1 MEAYQVHAAVRSL
14 EQPGKGVGMAHIVID
29 TLPHYILGRKSALMG
44 EVTPL
49 KQIHHLA
56 CGIGPLYGHKPLTL
70 RRERRVDT
78 YSHMHLGLREQ
89 SPQPVHLAD
98 ARHRDALRAPRK
110 PPGRGKH
117 DIERIKGYLGQA
129 DIKVEYQETGR
140 TFDLSVCV
148 YKEHSQAS
156 VRITDYHTNIVQ
168 IEKNWEL
175 IRDDLKDEKIEK
187 ANRDVLSMENIWEFV
202 RCADIEDVKET
213 LDKQIECNMKIA
225 REGIRGN
232 YGANIGSILLK
243 MEGDAVQVRAK
254 AMAAAGSDARMN
266 GCGLPV
272 VINSGS
278 GNQGITCSVPV
289 LVYGES
295 LNCDIEKIYRALLL
309 SNLTAIYIKAGIG
322 TLSAYCGAVSA
333 GAAAGAGIAYLHGGG
348 YEEIKHTVVN
358 ALAIVSGI
366 VCDGA
371 KASCAAKIASS
382 VEAGIVG
389 YYMYLNEQE
398 FCAGEGIVAEGIDRT
413 IENIGI
419 LGKEG
424 MKETNKKIIEMMI
437 K

>member
-1 MEAYQVHAAVRSL
+1 MKREDNIYQIYVQILKEELVTAMGCTEPIAISYAAAKARAVL
-14 EQPGKGVGMAHIVID
+14 GELPEKIIVKASGSI
-29 TLPHYILGRKSALMG
+29 IKNVKSVVVPNTG
-44 EVTPL
+44 
-49 KQIHHLA
+49 
-56 CGIGPLYGHKPLTL
+56 
-70 RRERRVDT
+70 
-78 YSHMHLGLREQ
+78 GLRGIEAAAAAG
-89 SPQPVHLAD
+89 VVCGNEN
-98 ARHRDALRAPRK
+98 RK
-110 PPGRGKH
+110 LEVLSEIESE

-243 MEGDAVQVRAK
+243 MEGDSVQVRAK

-295 LNCDIEKIYRALLL
+295 LNCDIKKIYRALLL

>member
-1 MEAYQVHAAVRSL
+1 MKREDNIYQIYVQILKEELVTAMGCTEPIAISYAAARARAVL
-14 EQPGKGVGMAHIVID
+14 GELPEKIVVKASGSI
-29 TLPHYILGRKSALMG
+29 IKNVKSVVVPNTG
-44 EVTPL
+44 
-49 KQIHHLA
+49 
-56 CGIGPLYGHKPLTL
+56 
-70 RRERRVDT
+70 
-78 YSHMHLGLREQ
+78 GLRGIEAAAAAGVVCGNENKKLEVL
-89 SPQPVHLAD
+89 SEIESE
-98 ARHRDALRAPRK
+98 
-110 PPGRGKH
+110 
-117 DIERIKGYLGQA
+117 DIERIKGYLGQT

-148 YKEHSQAS
+148 YKEHSQAC

-243 MEGDAVQVRAK
+243 MEGDSVQVRAK

-398 FCAGEGIVAEGIDRT
+398 FYAGEGIVAEGIDRT

>member
-1 MEAYQVHAAVRSL
+1 MKREDNIYQIYVQILKEELVTAMGCTEPIAISYAAARARAVL
-14 EQPGKGVGMAHIVID
+14 GELPEKIVVKASGSI
-29 TLPHYILGRKSALMG
+29 IKNVKSVVVPNTG
-44 EVTPL
+44 
-49 KQIHHLA
+49 
-56 CGIGPLYGHKPLTL
+56 
-70 RRERRVDT
+70 
-78 YSHMHLGLREQ
+78 GLRGIEAAAAAGVVCGNENKKLEVL
-89 SPQPVHLAD
+89 SEIESE
-98 ARHRDALRAPRK
+98 
-110 PPGRGKH
+110 

-129 DIKVEYQETGR
+129 DIKVEYQETGH

-168 IEKNWEL
+168 IEKNWKL

-232 YGANIGSILLK
+232 YGANIGSVLLK
-243 MEGDAVQVRAK
+243 MEGDSVQVRAK

-398 FCAGEGIVAEGIDRT
+398 FYAGEGIVAEGIDRT

>member
-1 MEAYQVHAAVRSL
+1 MKREDNIYQIYVQILKEELVTAMGCTEPIAISYAAARARAVL
-14 EQPGKGVGMAHIVID
+14 GELPEKIIVKASGSI
-29 TLPHYILGRKSALMG
+29 IKNVKSVVVPNTG
-44 EVTPL
+44 
-49 KQIHHLA
+49 
-56 CGIGPLYGHKPLTL
+56 
-70 RRERRVDT
+70 
-78 YSHMHLGLREQ
+78 GLRGIEAAAAAG
-89 SPQPVHLAD
+89 VVCGNEN
-98 ARHRDALRAPRK
+98 RK
-110 PPGRGKH
+110 LEVLSEIESE

-148 YKEHSQAS
+148 YKEHSQAC

-168 IEKNWEL
+168 IEKNWEF

-243 MEGDAVQVRAK
+243 MEGDSVQVRAK

-295 LNCDIEKIYRALLL
+295 LNCDIKKIYRALLL

-348 YEEIKHTVVN
+348 YEEIKHTIVN

-371 KASCAAKIASS
+371 KASCTAKIASS

>member
-1 MEAYQVHAAVRSL
+1 MKREDNIYQIYVQILKEELVTAMGCTEPIAISYAAARARAVL
-14 EQPGKGVGMAHIVID
+14 GELPEKIVVKASGSI
-29 TLPHYILGRKSALMG
+29 IKNVKSVVVPNTG
-44 EVTPL
+44 
-49 KQIHHLA
+49 
-56 CGIGPLYGHKPLTL
+56 
-70 RRERRVDT
+70 
-78 YSHMHLGLREQ
+78 GLRGIEAAAAAG
-89 SPQPVHLAD
+89 VVCGNEN
-98 ARHRDALRAPRK
+98 RK
-110 PPGRGKH
+110 LEVLSEIESE

-129 DIKVEYQETGR
+129 DIKVEYQETGH

-168 IEKNWEL
+168 IEKNWEF

-243 MEGDAVQVRAK
+243 MEGDSVQVRAK

-295 LNCDIEKIYRALLL
+295 LNCDIKKIYRALLL

-348 YEEIKHTVVN
+348 YEEIKHTIVN

>member
-1 MEAYQVHAAVRSL
+1 MKREDNIYQIYVQILKEELVTAMGCTEPIAISYAAARARAVL
-14 EQPGKGVGMAHIVID
+14 GELPEKIVVKASGSI
-29 TLPHYILGRKSALMG
+29 IKNVKSVVVPNTG
-44 EVTPL
+44 
-49 KQIHHLA
+49 
-56 CGIGPLYGHKPLTL
+56 
-70 RRERRVDT
+70 
-78 YSHMHLGLREQ
+78 GLRGIEAAAAAGVVCGNENKKLEVL
-89 SPQPVHLAD
+89 SEIESE
-98 ARHRDALRAPRK
+98 
-110 PPGRGKH
+110 

-129 DIKVEYQETGR
+129 DIKVEYQETGH

-232 YGANIGSILLK
+232 YGANIGSRLLK
-243 MEGDAVQVRAK
+243 MEGDSVQVRAK

-398 FCAGEGIVAEGIDRT
+398 FYAGEGIVAEGIDRT

>member
-1 MEAYQVHAAVRSL
+1 MKREDNIYQIYVQILKEELVTAMGCTEPIAISYAAARARAVLGELPEKIVVKASGSIIKNVKSVVVPNTGGLRGIEAAVAAGVVCGNENKKL
-14 EQPGKGVGMAHIVID
+14 EVLSEIE
-29 TLPHYILGRKSALMG
+29 S
-44 EVTPL
+44 E
-49 KQIHHLA
+49 
-56 CGIGPLYGHKPLTL
+56 
-70 RRERRVDT
+70 
-78 YSHMHLGLREQ
+78 
-89 SPQPVHLAD
+89 
-98 ARHRDALRAPRK
+98 
-110 PPGRGKH
+110 

-129 DIKVEYQETGR
+129 DIKVEYQETGH

-243 MEGDAVQVRAK
+243 MEGDSVQVRAK

-398 FCAGEGIVAEGIDRT
+398 FYAGEGIVAEGIDRT

>member
-1 MEAYQVHAAVRSL
+1 MKREDNIYQIYVQILKEELVTAMGCTEPIAISYAAAKARAVL
-14 EQPGKGVGMAHIVID
+14 GELPEKIVVKASGSI
-29 TLPHYILGRKSALMG
+29 IKNVKSVVVPNTG
-44 EVTPL
+44 
-49 KQIHHLA
+49 
-56 CGIGPLYGHKPLTL
+56 
-70 RRERRVDT
+70 
-78 YSHMHLGLREQ
+78 GLRGIEAAAAAGVVCGNENKKLEVL
-89 SPQPVHLAD
+89 SEIESE
-98 ARHRDALRAPRK
+98 
-110 PPGRGKH
+110 

-366 VCDGA
+366 VGDGA

>member
-1 MEAYQVHAAVRSL
+1 MKREDNIYQIYVQILKEELVTAMGCTEPIAISYAAAKARAVL
-14 EQPGKGVGMAHIVID
+14 GELPEKIVVKASGSI
-29 TLPHYILGRKSALMG
+29 IKNVKSVVVPNTG
-44 EVTPL
+44 
-49 KQIHHLA
+49 
-56 CGIGPLYGHKPLTL
+56 
-70 RRERRVDT
+70 
-78 YSHMHLGLREQ
+78 GLRGIEAAAAAGVVCGNENKKLEVL
-89 SPQPVHLAD
+89 SEIESE
-98 ARHRDALRAPRK
+98 
-110 PPGRGKH
+110 

-243 MEGDAVQVRAK
+243 MEGDSVQVRAK

-278 GNQGITCSVPV
+278 GNQGITCSVPI

>member
-1 MEAYQVHAAVRSL
+1 MKREDNIYQIYVQILKEELVTAMGCTEPIAISYAAARARAVL
-14 EQPGKGVGMAHIVID
+14 GELPEKIVVKASGSI
-29 TLPHYILGRKSALMG
+29 IKNVKSVVVPNTG
-44 EVTPL
+44 
-49 KQIHHLA
+49 
-56 CGIGPLYGHKPLTL
+56 
-70 RRERRVDT
+70 
-78 YSHMHLGLREQ
+78 GLRGIEAAAAAGVVCGNENKKLEVL
-89 SPQPVHLAD
+89 SEIESE
-98 ARHRDALRAPRK
+98 
-110 PPGRGKH
+110 
-117 DIERIKGYLGQA
+117 DIERIQGYLGQA

-168 IEKNWEL
+168 IEKNWEF

-243 MEGDAVQVRAK
+243 MEGDSVQVRAK

>member
-1 MEAYQVHAAVRSL
+1 MKREDNIYQIYVQILKEELVTAMGCTEPIAISYAAAKARTVL
-14 EQPGKGVGMAHIVID
+14 GELPEKIVVKASGSI
-29 TLPHYILGRKSALMG
+29 IKNVKSVVVPNTG
-44 EVTPL
+44 
-49 KQIHHLA
+49 
-56 CGIGPLYGHKPLTL
+56 
-70 RRERRVDT
+70 
-78 YSHMHLGLREQ
+78 GLRGIEAAAAAGVVCGNENKKLEVL
-89 SPQPVHLAD
+89 SEIESE
-98 ARHRDALRAPRK
+98 
-110 PPGRGKH
+110 

-168 IEKNWEL
+168 IEKNWEF

-232 YGANIGSILLK
+232 YGTNIGSILLK
-243 MEGDAVQVRAK
+243 MEGDSVQVRAK

>member
-1 MEAYQVHAAVRSL
+1 MKREDNIYQIYVQILKEELVTAMGCTEPIAISYAAAKARAVL
-14 EQPGKGVGMAHIVID
+14 GE
-29 TLPHYILGRKSALMG
+29 LPEKVVVKASGSIIKNVKSVVVPNTG
-44 EVTPL
+44 
-49 KQIHHLA
+49 
-56 CGIGPLYGHKPLTL
+56 
-70 RRERRVDT
+70 
-78 YSHMHLGLREQ
+78 GLRGIEAAAAAGVVCGNENKKLEVL
-89 SPQPVHLAD
+89 SEIESE
-98 ARHRDALRAPRK
+98 
-110 PPGRGKH
+110 

-243 MEGDAVQVRAK
+243 MEGDSVQVHAK

>member
-1 MEAYQVHAAVRSL
+1 MKREDNIYQIYVQILKEELVTAMGCTEPIAISYAAARARAVL
-14 EQPGKGVGMAHIVID
+14 GELPEKIVVKASGSI
-29 TLPHYILGRKSALMG
+29 IKNVKSVVVPNTG
-44 EVTPL
+44 
-49 KQIHHLA
+49 
-56 CGIGPLYGHKPLTL
+56 
-70 RRERRVDT
+70 
-78 YSHMHLGLREQ
+78 GLRGIEAAAAAGVVCGNENKKLEVL
-89 SPQPVHLAD
+89 SEIESE
-98 ARHRDALRAPRK
+98 
-110 PPGRGKH
+110 

-168 IEKNWEL
+168 IEKNWEF
-175 IRDDLKDEKIEK
+175 IRDDLKEEKIEK

-243 MEGDAVQVRAK
+243 MEGDSVQVRAK

>member
-1 MEAYQVHAAVRSL
+1 MKREDNIYQIYVQILKEELVTAMGCTEPIAISYAAAKARAVL
-14 EQPGKGVGMAHIVID
+14 GELPEKIVVKASGSI
-29 TLPHYILGRKSALMG
+29 IKNVKSVVVPNTG
-44 EVTPL
+44 
-49 KQIHHLA
+49 
-56 CGIGPLYGHKPLTL
+56 
-70 RRERRVDT
+70 
-78 YSHMHLGLREQ
+78 GLRGIEAAAAAGVVCGNENKKLEVL
-89 SPQPVHLAD
+89 SEIESE
-98 ARHRDALRAPRK
+98 
-110 PPGRGKH
+110 
-117 DIERIKGYLGQA
+117 DIEHIKGYLGQA

-148 YKEHSQAS
+148 YKEHSQAC

-168 IEKNWEL
+168 IEKNWEF

-232 YGANIGSILLK
+232 YGTNIGSILLK

>member
-1 MEAYQVHAAVRSL
+1 MKREDNIYQIYVQILKEELVTAMGCTEPIAISYAAARARAGL
-14 EQPGKGVGMAHIVID
+14 GELPEKIVVKASGSI
-29 TLPHYILGRKSALMG
+29 IKNVKSVVVPNTG
-44 EVTPL
+44 
-49 KQIHHLA
+49 
-56 CGIGPLYGHKPLTL
+56 
-70 RRERRVDT
+70 
-78 YSHMHLGLREQ
+78 GLRGIEAAAAAGVVCGNENKKLEVL
-89 SPQPVHLAD
+89 SEIESE
-98 ARHRDALRAPRK
+98 
-110 PPGRGKH
+110 

-168 IEKNWEL
+168 IEKNWEF

-243 MEGDAVQVRAK
+243 MEGDSVQVHAK

>member
-1 MEAYQVHAAVRSL
+1 MKREDNIYQIYVQILKEELVTAIGCTEPIAISYAAARAREVL
-14 EQPGKGVGMAHIVID
+14 GELPEKIVVKASGSI
-29 TLPHYILGRKSALMG
+29 IKNVKSVVVPNTG
-44 EVTPL
+44 
-49 KQIHHLA
+49 
-56 CGIGPLYGHKPLTL
+56 
-70 RRERRVDT
+70 
-78 YSHMHLGLREQ
+78 GLRGIEAAAAAGVVCGNENKKLEVL
-89 SPQPVHLAD
+89 SEIESE
-98 ARHRDALRAPRK
+98 
-110 PPGRGKH
+110 

-168 IEKNWEL
+168 IEKNWEF

-278 GNQGITCSVPV
+278 GNQGITCSVPI

>member
-1 MEAYQVHAAVRSL
+1 MKREDNIYQIYVQILKEELVTAMGCTEPIAISYAAARARAVL
-14 EQPGKGVGMAHIVID
+14 GELPEKIVVKASGSI
-29 TLPHYILGRKSALMG
+29 IKNVKSVVVPNTG
-44 EVTPL
+44 
-49 KQIHHLA
+49 
-56 CGIGPLYGHKPLTL
+56 
-70 RRERRVDT
+70 
-78 YSHMHLGLREQ
+78 GLRGIEAVAAAGVVCGNENKKLEVL
-89 SPQPVHLAD
+89 SEIESE
-98 ARHRDALRAPRK
+98 
-110 PPGRGKH
+110 

-129 DIKVEYQETGR
+129 DIKVEYQETGH

-243 MEGDAVQVRAK
+243 MEGDSVQVRAK

-398 FCAGEGIVAEGIDRT
+398 FYAGEGIVAEGIDRT

>member
-1 MEAYQVHAAVRSL
+1 MKREDNIYQIYVQILKEELVTAMGCTEPIAISYAAARARAVL
-14 EQPGKGVGMAHIVID
+14 GELPEKIVVKASGSI
-29 TLPHYILGRKSALMG
+29 IKNVKSVVVPNTG
-44 EVTPL
+44 
-49 KQIHHLA
+49 
-56 CGIGPLYGHKPLTL
+56 
-70 RRERRVDT
+70 
-78 YSHMHLGLREQ
+78 GLRGIEAAAAAGVVCGNENKKLEVLTEIE
-89 SPQPVHLAD
+89 SE
-98 ARHRDALRAPRK
+98 
-110 PPGRGKH
+110 

-129 DIKVEYQETGR
+129 DIKVEYQETGH

-243 MEGDAVQVRAK
+243 MEGDSVQVRAK

-398 FCAGEGIVAEGIDRT
+398 FYAGEGIVAEGIDRT

>member
-1 MEAYQVHAAVRSL
+1 MKREDNIYQIYVQILKEELVTAMGCTEPIAISYAAARARAVL
-14 EQPGKGVGMAHIVID
+14 GELPEKIVVKASGSI
-29 TLPHYILGRKSALMG
+29 IKNVKSVVVPNTG
-44 EVTPL
+44 
-49 KQIHHLA
+49 
-56 CGIGPLYGHKPLTL
+56 
-70 RRERRVDT
+70 
-78 YSHMHLGLREQ
+78 GLRGIEAAAAAG
-89 SPQPVHLAD
+89 VVCGNEN
-98 ARHRDALRAPRK
+98 RK
-110 PPGRGKH
+110 LEVLSEIESE

-168 IEKNWEL
+168 IEKNWEF

-322 TLSAYCGAVSA
+322 TLSAYCGVVSA

>member
-1 MEAYQVHAAVRSL
+1 MKREDNIYQIYVQILKEELVTAMGCTEPIAISYAAARARAVL
-14 EQPGKGVGMAHIVID
+14 GELPEKIVVKASGSI
-29 TLPHYILGRKSALMG
+29 IKNVKSVVVPNTG
-44 EVTPL
+44 
-49 KQIHHLA
+49 
-56 CGIGPLYGHKPLTL
+56 
-70 RRERRVDT
+70 
-78 YSHMHLGLREQ
+78 GLRGIEAAAAAGVVCGNENKKLEVL
-89 SPQPVHLAD
+89 SEIESE
-98 ARHRDALRAPRK
+98 
-110 PPGRGKH
+110 

-168 IEKNWEL
+168 IEKNWEF

-389 YYMYLNEQE
+389 YYMYLNKQE

>member
-1 MEAYQVHAAVRSL
+1 MKREDNIYQIYVQILKEELVTAMGCTEPIAISYAAARARAVL
-14 EQPGKGVGMAHIVID
+14 GELPEKIIVKASGSI
-29 TLPHYILGRKSALMG
+29 IKNVKSVVVPNTG
-44 EVTPL
+44 
-49 KQIHHLA
+49 
-56 CGIGPLYGHKPLTL
+56 
-70 RRERRVDT
+70 
-78 YSHMHLGLREQ
+78 GLRGIEAAAAAG
-89 SPQPVHLAD
+89 VVCGNEN
-98 ARHRDALRAPRK
+98 RK
-110 PPGRGKH
+110 LEVLSEIESE

-148 YKEHSQAS
+148 YKEHSQAC

-168 IEKNWEL
+168 IEKNWEF

-243 MEGDAVQVRAK
+243 MEGDSVQVRAK

-295 LNCDIEKIYRALLL
+295 LNCDIKKIYRALLL

-348 YEEIKHTVVN
+348 YEEIKHTIVN

-389 YYMYLNEQE
+389 YYMHLNEQE

>member
-1 MEAYQVHAAVRSL
+1 MKREDNIYQIYVQILKEELVTAMGCTEPIAISYAAARARAVL
-14 EQPGKGVGMAHIVID
+14 GELPEKIVVKASGSI
-29 TLPHYILGRKSALMG
+29 IKNVKSVVVPNTG
-44 EVTPL
+44 
-49 KQIHHLA
+49 
-56 CGIGPLYGHKPLTL
+56 
-70 RRERRVDT
+70 
-78 YSHMHLGLREQ
+78 GLRGIEAAAAAGVVCGNENKKLEVL
-89 SPQPVHLAD
+89 SEIESE
-98 ARHRDALRAPRK
+98 
-110 PPGRGKH
+110 

-129 DIKVEYQETGR
+129 DIKVEYQETGH

-243 MEGDAVQVRAK
+243 MEGDSVQVRAK

-358 ALAIVSGI
+358 ALVIVSGI

-398 FCAGEGIVAEGIDRT
+398 FYAGEGIVAEGIDRT

>member
-1 MEAYQVHAAVRSL
+1 MKREDNIYQIYVQILKEELVTAMGCTEPIAISYAAAKARAVL
-14 EQPGKGVGMAHIVID
+14 GELPEKIVVKASGSI
-29 TLPHYILGRKSALMG
+29 IKNVKSVVVPNTG
-44 EVTPL
+44 
-49 KQIHHLA
+49 
-56 CGIGPLYGHKPLTL
+56 
-70 RRERRVDT
+70 
-78 YSHMHLGLREQ
+78 GLRGIETAAAAGVVCGNE
-89 SPQPVHLAD
+89 SKKLEVLSEIESE
-98 ARHRDALRAPRK
+98 
-110 PPGRGKH
+110 

>member
-1 MEAYQVHAAVRSL
+1 MKREDNIYQIYVQILKEELVTAMGCTEPIAISYAAARARAVL
-14 EQPGKGVGMAHIVID
+14 GELPEKIVVKASGSI
-29 TLPHYILGRKSALMG
+29 IKNVKSVVVPNTG
-44 EVTPL
+44 
-49 KQIHHLA
+49 
-56 CGIGPLYGHKPLTL
+56 
-70 RRERRVDT
+70 
-78 YSHMHLGLREQ
+78 GLRGIEAAAAAGIVCGNENKKLEVL
-89 SPQPVHLAD
+89 SEIESE
-98 ARHRDALRAPRK
+98 
-110 PPGRGKH
+110 

-243 MEGDAVQVRAK
+243 MEGDSVQVHAK

>member
-1 MEAYQVHAAVRSL
+1 MKREDNIYQIYVQILKEELVTAMGCTEPIAISYAAARARAVL
-14 EQPGKGVGMAHIVID
+14 GELPEKIVVKASGSMIKNV
-29 TLPHYILGRKSALMG
+29 KSVVVPNTG
-44 EVTPL
+44 
-49 KQIHHLA
+49 
-56 CGIGPLYGHKPLTL
+56 
-70 RRERRVDT
+70 
-78 YSHMHLGLREQ
+78 GLRGIEAAAAAGVVCGNENKKLEVL
-89 SPQPVHLAD
+89 SEIESE
-98 ARHRDALRAPRK
+98 
-110 PPGRGKH
+110 

-213 LDKQIECNMKIA
+213 LDKQIKCNMKIA

-243 MEGDAVQVRAK
+243 MEGDSVQVRAK

>member
-1 MEAYQVHAAVRSL
+1 MKREDNIYQIYVQILKEELVTAMGCTEPIAISYAAARARAVL
-14 EQPGKGVGMAHIVID
+14 GELPEKIVVKASGSI
-29 TLPHYILGRKSALMG
+29 IKNVKSVVVPNTG
-44 EVTPL
+44 
-49 KQIHHLA
+49 
-56 CGIGPLYGHKPLTL
+56 
-70 RRERRVDT
+70 
-78 YSHMHLGLREQ
+78 GLRGIEAAAAAGVVCGNENKKLEVL
-89 SPQPVHLAD
+89 SEIESE
-98 ARHRDALRAPRK
+98 
-110 PPGRGKH
+110 

-243 MEGDAVQVRAK
+243 MEGDSVQVRAK

-398 FCAGEGIVAEGIDRT
+398 FYAGEGIVAEGIDRT

>member
-1 MEAYQVHAAVRSL
+1 MKREDNIYQIYVQILKEELVTAMGCTEPIAISYAAAKARAVL
-14 EQPGKGVGMAHIVID
+14 GELPEKIVVKASGSI
-29 TLPHYILGRKSALMG
+29 IKNVKSVVVPNTG
-44 EVTPL
+44 
-49 KQIHHLA
+49 
-56 CGIGPLYGHKPLTL
+56 
-70 RRERRVDT
+70 
-78 YSHMHLGLREQ
+78 GLRGIEAAAAAGVVCGNENKKLEVL
-89 SPQPVHLAD
+89 SEIESE
-98 ARHRDALRAPRK
+98 
-110 PPGRGKH
+110 

-148 YKEHSQAS
+148 YKEHSQAC

-168 IEKNWEL
+168 IEKNWKF
-175 IRDDLKDEKIEK
+175 IRDVLKDEKIEK

-243 MEGDAVQVRAK
+243 MEGDSVQVRAK

>member
-1 MEAYQVHAAVRSL
+1 MKREDNIYQIYVQILKEELVTAMGCTEPIAISYAAAKARAVL
-14 EQPGKGVGMAHIVID
+14 GE
-29 TLPHYILGRKSALMG
+29 LPEKVVVKASGSIIKNVKSVVVPNTG
-44 EVTPL
+44 
-49 KQIHHLA
+49 
-56 CGIGPLYGHKPLTL
+56 
-70 RRERRVDT
+70 
-78 YSHMHLGLREQ
+78 GLRGIEAAAAAGVVCGNENKKLEVL
-89 SPQPVHLAD
+89 SEIESE
-98 ARHRDALRAPRK
+98 
-110 PPGRGKH
+110 

>member
-1 MEAYQVHAAVRSL
+1 MKREDNIYQIYVQILKEELVTAMGCTEPIAISYAAAKARAVL
-14 EQPGKGVGMAHIVID
+14 GELPEKIVVKASGSI
-29 TLPHYILGRKSALMG
+29 IKNVKSVVVPNTG
-44 EVTPL
+44 
-49 KQIHHLA
+49 
-56 CGIGPLYGHKPLTL
+56 
-70 RRERRVDT
+70 
-78 YSHMHLGLREQ
+78 GLRGIEAAAAAGVVCGNENKKLEVL
-89 SPQPVHLAD
+89 SEIESE
-98 ARHRDALRAPRK
+98 
-110 PPGRGKH
+110 

-168 IEKNWEL
+168 IEKNWKF

-187 ANRDVLSMENIWEFV
+187 VNRDVLSMENIWEFV

-225 REGIRGN
+225 SEGIRGN

-243 MEGDAVQVRAK
+243 MEGDSVQVRAK

-398 FCAGEGIVAEGIDRT
+398 FCAGEGIVAEGIERT

>member
-1 MEAYQVHAAVRSL
+1 MKREDNIYQIYVQILKEELVTAMGCTEPIAISYAAARARAVL
-14 EQPGKGVGMAHIVID
+14 GE
-29 TLPHYILGRKSALMG
+29 LPEKVVVKASGSIIKNVKSVVVPNTG
-44 EVTPL
+44 
-49 KQIHHLA
+49 
-56 CGIGPLYGHKPLTL
+56 
-70 RRERRVDT
+70 
-78 YSHMHLGLREQ
+78 GLRGIEAAAAAGVVCGNENKKLEVL
-89 SPQPVHLAD
+89 SEIESE
-98 ARHRDALRAPRK
+98 
-110 PPGRGKH
+110 

-168 IEKNWEL
+168 IEKNWEF

-232 YGANIGSILLK
+232 YGTNIGSILLK
-243 MEGDAVQVRAK
+243 MEGDSVQVRAK

>member
-1 MEAYQVHAAVRSL
+1 MKREDNIYQIYVQILKEELVTAMGCTEPIAISYAAARARAVL
-14 EQPGKGVGMAHIVID
+14 GELPEKIVVKASGSI
-29 TLPHYILGRKSALMG
+29 IKNVKSVVVPNTG
-44 EVTPL
+44 
-49 KQIHHLA
+49 
-56 CGIGPLYGHKPLTL
+56 
-70 RRERRVDT
+70 
-78 YSHMHLGLREQ
+78 GLRGIEAAAAAGVVCGNENKKLEVL
-89 SPQPVHLAD
+89 SEIESE
-98 ARHRDALRAPRK
+98 
-110 PPGRGKH
+110 

-243 MEGDAVQVRAK
+243 MEGDSVQVHAK

>member
-1 MEAYQVHAAVRSL
+1 MKREDNIYQIYVQILKEELVTAMGCTEPIAISYAAARARAVL
-14 EQPGKGVGMAHIVID
+14 GELPEKIVVKASGSI
-29 TLPHYILGRKSALMG
+29 IKNVKSVVVPNTG
-44 EVTPL
+44 
-49 KQIHHLA
+49 
-56 CGIGPLYGHKPLTL
+56 
-70 RRERRVDT
+70 
-78 YSHMHLGLREQ
+78 GLRGIEAAAAAGIVCGNENKKLEVL
-89 SPQPVHLAD
+89 SEIESE
-98 ARHRDALRAPRK
+98 
-110 PPGRGKH
+110 

-168 IEKNWEL
+168 IEKNWEF

-243 MEGDAVQVRAK
+243 MEGDSVQVRAK

>member
-1 MEAYQVHAAVRSL
+1 MKREDNIYQIYVQILKEKLVTAMGCTEPIAISYAAARARAVL
-14 EQPGKGVGMAHIVID
+14 GELPEKIVVKASGSI
-29 TLPHYILGRKSALMG
+29 IKNVKSVVVPNTG
-44 EVTPL
+44 
-49 KQIHHLA
+49 
-56 CGIGPLYGHKPLTL
+56 
-70 RRERRVDT
+70 
-78 YSHMHLGLREQ
+78 GLRGIEAAAAAAGVVCGNENKKLEVL
-89 SPQPVHLAD
+89 SEIESE
-98 ARHRDALRAPRK
+98 
-110 PPGRGKH
+110 

-129 DIKVEYQETGR
+129 DIKVEYQETGH

-243 MEGDAVQVRAK
+243 MEGDSVQVRAK

-398 FCAGEGIVAEGIDRT
+398 FYAGEGIVAEGIDRT